1 MESLPDFA
9 APLLAWYEKNAR
21 PLPWRQNITPYRV
34 WISEIMLQQT
44 RVEAVI
50 PYYHR
55 FLATLPDVAQL
66 ATVAED
72 TLLKLWEGL
81 GYYSR
86 ARNLQKTA
94 VLLMQKYQGIFPQT
108 YEELLQLPGIGP
120 YTAGAIASIAF
131 QQPVPA
137 VDGNVL
143 RVLAR
148 LLCYEKDIMT
158 PRARQELTT
167 ALTARLDVARPGD
180 FNQAMMELGATVCL
194 PNGSPRCPECPLEG
208 FCLANAQ
215 GSTLQYPVRRAKQN
229 RRVEKRTVFILL
241 AEEQVLLV
249 KRPSKG
255 LLAGMWE
262 FPCVDGNLDVAMAR
276 EYLKTVGIP
285 ATTLHR
291 LPTAAHVFTHLQW
304 QLQGYQVSLP
314 QIVPVT
320 WSSAKWVRQ
329 EELATSYAIPSA
341 YKAYLPYARNARENL
356 TK

>member
-1 MESLPDFA
+1 MD
-9 APLLAWYEKNAR
+9 K
-21 PLPWRQNITPYRV
+21 
-34 WISEIMLQQT
+34 
-44 RVEAVI
+44 I
-50 PYYHR
+50 PS
-55 FLATLPDVAQL
+55 F
-66 ATVAED
+66 TVD
-72 TLLKLWEGL
+72 HLIL
-81 GYYSR
+81 
-86 ARNLQKTA
+86 
-94 VLLMQKYQGIFPQT
+94 
-108 YEELLQLPGIGP
+108 LPGI
-120 YTAGAIASIAF
+120 YISR
-131 QQPVPA
+131 
-137 VDGNVL
+137 VDGDITTYDMRTRRPNYDPLMDAATIHSFEHLFATFVRFFTPLKNSVIFFGPMGCQTGFYLLVRNACHQQVL
-143 RVLAR
+143 DAVPVSYTHL
-148 LLCYEKDIMT
+148 
-158 PRARQELTT
+158 
-167 ALTARLDVARPGD
+167 
-180 FNQAMMELGATVCL
+180 CL

-262 FPCVDGNLDVAMAR
+262 FPCIDGDLDVAMAR

-304 QLQGYQVSLP
+304 QFQGYQVSLP